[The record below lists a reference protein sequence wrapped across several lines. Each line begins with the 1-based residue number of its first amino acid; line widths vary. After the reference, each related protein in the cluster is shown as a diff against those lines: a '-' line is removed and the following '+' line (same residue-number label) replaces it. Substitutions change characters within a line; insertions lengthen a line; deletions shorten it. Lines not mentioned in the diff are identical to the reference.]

1 MWVNKNN
8 IYEFKKLNVKKW
20 SEFLKEKNEC
30 NKASGGTSVIR
41 KLIFKI
47 NIGWKS
53 RSDKIKDEFW

>member
-1 MWVNKNN
+1 MRVNKNN

-30 NKASGGTSVIR
+30 NKTSGGISVIR

-47 NIGWKS
+47 NIG
-53 RSDKIKDEFW
+53 